1 MGGGHRAQGLRRGKR
16 GANRK
21 EATGRE
27 EGSKEGNRV
36 GAGVGLHRE
45 GQCQACGTHGPDF
58 GREWSTRYEMVSDH
72 IGAGEQGCVKESVEQ
87 KEAAAPGV
95 LRQARGHAMSGAP
108 WRDATER
115 LGLDL

>member
-1 MGGGHRAQGLRRGKR
+1 M
-16 GANRK
+16 
-21 EATGRE
+21 
-27 EGSKEGNRV
+27 
-36 GAGVGLHRE
+36 
-45 GQCQACGTHGPDF
+45 HGPDF

-87 KEAAAPGV
+87 KEAAAPRV
-95 LRQARGHAMSGAP
+95 PRQAMSGAP